1 MQIIHPIYAPFL
13 LFTWSHSSIQQCVDR
28 CVRKKKGFKK
38 EKICIKKKCKSHVSA
53 AHPWYRF
60 ICDIFTIYL
69 ARTSHLLL
77 FRSFSLVLLLS
88 LSLSLSRVLSSART
102 VPNVVVIAATSGK
115 ITLKTSAT
123 SIIEGNSKGQIEKQ
137 QSRPYIIQQNH
148 SGRGIWPVMGSL
160 ILATIPRY
168 APCLQTDRLEL
179 N

>member
-1 MQIIHPIYAPFL
+1 MRQEEERLQEGKDLHQEEVQEPCKCSSSLVPFLSVISLQFTWPEPLISYCFVRFL
-13 LFTWSHSSIQQCVDR
+13 LF
-28 CVRKKKGFKK
+28 
-38 EKICIKKKCKSHVSA
+38 
-53 AHPWYRF
+53 
-60 ICDIFTIYL
+60 
-69 ARTSHLLL
+69 
-77 FRSFSLVLLLS
+77 SFS
-88 LSLSLSRVLSSART
+88 LSLSLSHVLSSART